1 MRHLILL
8 AVLQLASP
16 AAAQAPEDLDRL
28 RDRALELVNQSRAKA
43 GLPALSEGRVLDEA
57 AQGHAEDML
66 ARDYYAHRTPEGRGP
81 RDRYLAAGGSEARM
95 TAENIA
101 RCSGCGSPDITRVE
115 ELHEGWMNSPG
126 HRENILSEGLS
137 HFGFGMVASGR
148 ESYAVQ
154 TFAGPGTA
162 RGESGE
168 PVDTQAAAKDV
179 LDRLN
184 RARREAGAPALALS
198 DGLVTAATRLLPE
211 SLGSDARLGD
221 IGAAIPTDEQRNW
234 SSVSAVSG
242 LCGGCGTTTTEGDV
256 ITFLADWLESDSY
269 TKRLLDPAVSH
280 MGAALRAD
288 GEGRKVMVL
297 VLGDRR

>member
-1 MRHLILL
+1 MLRLLLL
-8 AVLQLASP
+8 AMLQLASP
-16 AAAQAPEDLDRL
+16 AGAQAPEDLDRL

-43 GLPALSEGRVLDEA
+43 GLPALSEGSVLDDA

-66 ARDYYAHRTPEGRGP
+66 ARDYYAHRSPEGRGP

-101 RCSGCGSPDITRVE
+101 RCSGCGSPDLNRVD

-154 TFAGPGTA
+154 TFAGPGTS

-168 PVDTQAAAKDV
+168 PVDTQAAAKDA

-184 RARREAGAPALALS
+184 RARREAGAPVLKLS

-221 IGAAIPTDEQRNW
+221 IGAAIPAEEQRNW
-234 SSVSAVSG
+234 RSVSAVSG

-256 ITFLADWLESDSY
+256 TAFLNDWLETDGYSE
-269 TKRLLDPAVSH
+269 RLLDPGVAH
-280 MGAALRAD
+280 MGVALRAD